1 MCVIYNDNCVMSYTL
16 KALSESLGKLE
27 SLRNSKGVPAQSVE
41 EPTDLSQ
48 SSHSIN
54 PLSNKAARNKLR
66 RSRGKA
72 YLYINPDYS
81 IDWSSPNSIVGY
93 VSEKGNF
100 YNFIQSHEN
109 PNFEFVEKEEW
120 ENIQIKSRAITVHDI
135 VQCASPRKAQPKSTR
150 RRTPRKAHKSKRKT
164 PKK

>member
-1 MCVIYNDNCVMSYTL
+1 MSYTL
-16 KALSESLGKLE
+16 KALTESLGKLE
-27 SLRNSKGVPAQSVE
+27 SLRNSKGMPAVPMDEQ
-41 EPTDLSQ
+41 PQ

-54 PLSNKAARNKLR
+54 PLSNKAVRTRLR

-109 PNFEFVEKEEW
+109 PNFEFVEKEDW
-120 ENIQIKSRAITVHDI
+120 ENIQIKSKVITVHDI
-135 VQCASPRKAQPKSTR
+135 VQCTAPRKAQPKSNR
-150 RRTPRKAHKSKRKT
+150 RRTSRKAGKTKRKT